1 MRDNI
6 QGGNVMS
13 KALSIIVPVYNKS
26 QFLQQCVSSIDEL
39 KLNHDEIEAIFVDD
53 VSTDDSLEQL
63 KQFEQTR
70 DYMRVIELEA
80 NSGSPS
86 KPRNVGMEAAE
97 GTYITFLDADDW
109 LDTEGFPKLLDQALT
124 TESDIVFGQSLKHK
138 DQSVSQIARFSAYT
152 KEEGLVPYE
161 IDKIF
166 RAVGP
171 PGKIIKQSVIQDHHL
186 YFEPMKYGEDK
197 LFFTEV
203 IAHAKT
209 AAMNDIVV
217 YHVNRYGANQS
228 LVSETDIFE
237 KTAFNLEVLKQLLDL
252 DIPETARKHAI
263 SRIVEMDYLSRLFMN
278 RRFLKSAEKN
288 KFYEAFDQ
296 LVSTL
301 DQHDLD
307 IKDYLTEPKYE
318 KVCECLL
325 NSDKEKVEALI
336 TLLSEGIRAPHYI
349 ADGLVYYHLPEDLH
363 TVEPLYEPFY
373 AVYSGTH
380 LKDNQFYEV
389 ITLYKE
395 DSTEVDAVHLVKLS
409 DESVT
414 QEVTF
419 EQQDNQ
425 LWIPSDALNVDFDFN
440 LQVIYDHYKPF
451 LVHMMLPSIMENH
464 ALKRQGQK
472 VEYVS
477 TQQEQASSAE
487 PNEVD
492 TTKYYAENPGKV
504 WATKKFKVYGDTEF
518 TQEQAQSMEVGEVFN
533 VSEIQY
539 SKKGTPRLVL
549 EDGNVITANK
559 KFVEQLDSDLSEH
572 YIVEWPITIQVIK
585 KCKAYEDRNF
595 KTEAEFQPKLNDT
608 IEIDKIVRSSKGTP
622 RLKTKAGYFITANR
636 DFVQVVK

>member
-1 MRDNI
+1 
-6 QGGNVMS
+6 MS

-39 KLNHDEIEAIFVDD
+39 KLNHNEIEAIFVDD

-70 DYMRVIELEA
+70 DYMRVIELEE
-80 NSGSPS
+80 NSGSPA

-109 LDTEGFPKLLDQALT
+109 LDTEGFPKLLDQALS
-124 TESDIVFGQSLKHK
+124 TESDIVFGQSLKHM
-138 DQSVSQIARFSAYT
+138 DHSVSQIARFSAYT
-152 KEEGLVPYE
+152 KQEGLVPYE

-171 PGKIIKQSVIQDHHL
+171 PGKIIKQSVISDHHIH
-186 YFEPMKYGEDK
+186 FEPMKYGEDK

-209 AAMNDIVV
+209 AAMNDVVV

-228 LVSETDIFE
+228 LVNETDIFE

-252 DIPETARKHAI
+252 DIPETARKHAV

-278 RRFLKSAEKN
+278 RRFLKSTEKN
-288 KFYEAFDQ
+288 KFYEAFNQ
-296 LVSTL
+296 LVLTL
-301 DQHDLD
+301 EEHGLE
-307 IKDYLTEPKYE
+307 IKGYLTEPKYE

-325 NSDKEKVEALI
+325 NRDKEKAEVLI
-336 TLLSEGIRAPHYI
+336 TLLTEGIRAPHYI
-349 ADGLVYYHLPEDLH
+349 ADGLVYYHLPKDLH
-363 TVEPLYEPFY
+363 TVAPLYEPFY

-380 LKDNQFYEV
+380 LKDNQFYET
-389 ITLYKE
+389 IMLYKE
-395 DSTEVDAVHLVKLS
+395 DSTEVNAVNLVKLS
-409 DESVT
+409 DESVI
-414 QEVTF
+414 QAVTF
-419 EQQDNQ
+419 EHQDNQ

-451 LVHMMLPSIMENH
+451 LVHMMLPSITDKHE
-464 ALKRQGQK
+464 LKRQGQK
-472 VEYVS
+472 VEFVS
-477 TQQEQASSAE
+477 TQQEQAPAE
-487 PNEVD
+487 PNYVD

-504 WATKKFKVYGDTEF
+504 WATKRFKVYSDTEF
-518 TQEQAQSMEVGEVFN
+518 AQEQAQTMEVGEVFA

-549 EDGNVITANK
+549 ADGNMITANK
-559 KFVEQLDSDLSEH
+559 KFVEQLDSEVSER

-585 KCKAYEDRNF
+585 KCKVYEERNF
-595 KTEAEFQPKLNDT
+595 KNESEFQPKLNDT
-608 IEIDKIVRSSKGTP
+608 IEIDKIVCSSKGTP

-636 DFVQVVK
+636 DFVKVVE

>member
-1 MRDNI
+1 
-6 QGGNVMS
+6 MS

-39 KLNHDEIEAIFVDD
+39 KLNHNEIEAIFVDD

-70 DYMRVIELEA
+70 DYMRVIELEE
-80 NSGSPS
+80 NSGSPA

-109 LDTEGFPKLLDQALT
+109 LDTEGFPKLLDQALS

-138 DQSVSQIARFSAYT
+138 DHAVSQIARFSAYT
-152 KEEGLVPYE
+152 KQEGLVPYE

-171 PGKIIKQSVIQDHHL
+171 PGKIIKQSVIQNHHL

-228 LVSETDIFE
+228 LVNETDIFE

-278 RRFLKSAEKN
+278 RRFLKSTEKN
-288 KFYEAFDQ
+288 KFYDAFDQ
-296 LVSTL
+296 LVATL
-301 DQHDLD
+301 EEHGLE
-307 IKDYLTEPKYE
+307 IKAYLTEPKYE
-318 KVCECLL
+318 RVCALLL
-325 NSDKEKVEALI
+325 NRDKEKVEALI
-336 TLLSEGIRAPHYI
+336 TLLSEGIQAPHYI
-349 ADGLVYYHLPEDLH
+349 ADGLVYYHLPEDLQA
-363 TVEPLYEPFY
+363 VAPLYEPFY

-380 LKDNQFYEV
+380 LKDNQFYET
-389 ITLYKE
+389 IALYKE
-395 DSTEVDAVHLVKLS
+395 DSTEVNAVNLVKLS
-409 DESVT
+409 DESVI

-419 EQQDNQ
+419 EHQDNQ

-440 LQVIYDHYKPF
+440 LQVIYDRYKPF
-451 LVHMMLPSIMENH
+451 LVHMMLPSITDKH
-464 ALKRQGQK
+464 TLKRQGQK
-472 VEYVS
+472 VEFVS
-477 TQQEQASSAE
+477 TQQEQAPAE
-487 PNEVD
+487 PNYVD

-504 WATKKFKVYGDTEF
+504 RATKKFKVYCDTEF
-518 TQEQAQSMEVGEVFN
+518 TQEQDQSMEVGEVFA

-549 EDGNVITANK
+549 TDGNVITANK
-559 KFVEQLDSDLSEH
+559 KFVEQLDSEVSER

-585 KCKAYEDRNF
+585 KCKVYEDRNF
-595 KTEAEFQPKLNDT
+595 KNESEFQPKLNDT
-608 IEIDKIVRSSKGTP
+608 IEIDKIVCSSKGTP

-636 DFVQVVK
+636 DFVQVVE

>member
-39 KLNHDEIEAIFVDD
+39 KLNHNEIEVIFVDD

-70 DYMRVIELEA
+70 DYMRVIELEE
-80 NSGSPS
+80 NSGSPA

-109 LDTEGFPKLLDQALT
+109 LDTEGFPKLLDQALS

-138 DQSVSQIARFSAYT
+138 DHAVSQIACFSAYT
-152 KEEGLVPYE
+152 KQEGLVPYE

-171 PGKIIKQSVIQDHHL
+171 PGKIIKQSVIQNHHL

-209 AAMNDIVV
+209 AAMNDVVV

-228 LVSETDIFE
+228 LVNETDIFE

-252 DIPETARKHAI
+252 DIPETARKYAI
-263 SRIVEMDYLSRLFMN
+263 SRIVEMDYLSRLFIN
-278 RRFLKSAEKN
+278 HRFLKSTDKN

-296 LVSTL
+296 LVLTL
-301 DQHDLD
+301 EEHGLE

-325 NSDKEKVEALI
+325 NKDKEKAEALI
-336 TLLSEGIRAPHYI
+336 TLLTEGIRAPHYI
-349 ADGLVYYHLPEDLH
+349 ADGLVYYHLPKDLH
-363 TVEPLYEPFY
+363 TVAPLYEPFY
-373 AVYSGTH
+373 AVYSGSH
-380 LKDNQFYEV
+380 LKENQFYET

-395 DSTEVDAVHLVKLS
+395 DSTEVNAVNLVKLS
-409 DESVT
+409 DESVI

-419 EQQDNQ
+419 EHQDNQ

-451 LVHMMLPSIMENH
+451 LVHMMLPSITDKH
-464 ALKRQGQK
+464 TLKRQGQK
-472 VEYVS
+472 VEFVS
-477 TQQEQASSAE
+477 TQQEQA
-487 PNEVD
+487 PDVD

-518 TQEQAQSMEVGEVFN
+518 TQEQAQTMEVGEVFA

-549 EDGNVITANK
+549 ADGNVITANK
-559 KFVEQLDSDLSEH
+559 KFVEQLDSEVSEH

-585 KCKAYEDRNF
+585 KCKVYEDRNF
-595 KTEAEFQPKLNDT
+595 KNESEFQPKLNDT
-608 IEIDKIVRSSKGTP
+608 IEIDKIVCSSKGTP
-622 RLKTKAGYFITANR
+622 RLKTKSGYFITANR
-636 DFVQVVK
+636 DFVQVVE